1 MKLSEYLQMNS
12 QLLNKEVKV
21 TSMRGYRKLVLVISK
36 IGQGLNT
43 MDFLLDYVS
52 HSIRI
57 LK

>member
-43 MDFLLDYVS
+43 MDFHLDYVS